1 MRRIVRYDHSSFLMC
16 HILILA
22 LLQGIDIFAFVLA
35 TFRVDDEE
43 VQNIHLPLI
52 FCALVEKL
60 EVNIA
65 F

>member
-1 MRRIVRYDHSSFLMC
+1 MRYDHCSLLLC
-16 HILILA
+16 YKLIFA

-60 EVNIA
+60 EVHVVV
-65 F
+65 

>member
-1 MRRIVRYDHSSFLMC
+1 MRYDHCSFLMC
-16 HILILA
+16 YNLILA
-22 LLQGIDIFAFVLA
+22 LLQGIVIFAFVLA
-35 TFRVDDEE
+35 TFRVDEEE

-60 EVNIA
+60 EVRVA

>member
-1 MRRIVRYDHSSFLMC
+1 MC
-16 HILILA
+16 YNLILA
-22 LLQGIDIFAFVLA
+22 LLQGIVIFAFVLA
-35 TFRVDDEE
+35 TFRVDEEE

-60 EVNIA
+60 EVRVA